1 MSSTL
6 SMVNKEHVMTKL
18 KRRRFPFKKLTSIVE
33 YIFLLSL
40 SFFRFLLLQ
49 NRRKSRPTVQAVS
62 IYTSVLFNMNSWKD
76 SKRKTMTSR
85 RALEAFNRKP
95 SRQ

>member
-40 SFFRFLLLQ
+40 SFFPFFVATKPEEIASHRSSCEHLYLCSFQYEFVERFKEE
-49 NRRKSRPTVQAVS
+49 NNEKS
-62 IYTSVLFNMNSWKD
+62 
-76 SKRKTMTSR
+76 
-85 RALEAFNRKP
+85 P
-95 SRQ
+95 SS